1 MLFQFDPAEVT
12 FNQELIY
19 MFTESWSCDKL
30 LQKAYFQASYIPIW
44 LTIIFLL
51 LLLSGLTQPHVHY
64 KFTQV
69 ATLALAQWKL
79 NIMKVQGT
87 TKICSL

>member
-1 MLFQFDPAEVT
+1 MLLQFDPAEVT

-44 LTIIFLL
+44 LTIIFSLL
-51 LLLSGLTQPHVHY
+51 LLPGLTQPHVHY
-64 KFTQV
+64 KHKWLHLHLHGGNSV
-69 ATLALAQWKL
+69 
-79 NIMKVQGT
+79 
-87 TKICSL
+87 